1 MVGLVDDYLMRQGR
15 LGTDIFGRP
24 LPETHAGVM
33 ELRKQQTAQQL
44 QDAELRARNQPTRT
58 VVQVPHGEGTISAI
72 QIFDPISGETT
83 YEPFGSENLLGGML
97 NDDSGQNQIAGVM
110 RREPGQGPTLTDRL
124 KDRGYV
130 VKLPKANLIHKKTTY
145 ADGSQ
150 GIEVSGT
157 DENGNNVYRLYDS
170 NGSLIYDSSRM
181 NGASPPATQPPT
193 TQPPATQTPATP
205 RSSGQPQ
212 TDAQENGANP
222 FQAAPPKEE
231 MSNKMKEARD
241 AAKLLGLTGKD
252 ANDFIA
258 QQLVG
263 DIPTPEAKREFNE
276 ETLELVLDMLDT
288 KGKGSGLYESVGP
301 MEGRTL
307 SFFGGAPDFDGAH
320 NKLKSRLSKDFFS
333 MMSGVLSDN
342 DIKLLMNI
350 GTGTLILEGTEKSY
364 IQELETIRDKLI
376 KGLKKQGI
384 EIPTRPNA
392 VYHGS
397 GDQKSQK
404 VTTGSGKS
412 YTVKEK
418 PTKRD
423 E

>member
-1 MVGLVDDYLMRQGR
+1 
-15 LGTDIFGRP
+15 
-24 LPETHAGVM
+24 
-33 ELRKQQTAQQL
+33 
-44 QDAELRARNQPTRT
+44 
-58 VVQVPHGEGTISAI
+58 
-72 QIFDPISGETT
+72 
-83 YEPFGSENLLGGML
+83 
-97 NDDSGQNQIAGVM
+97 
-110 RREPGQGPTLTDRL
+110 
-124 KDRGYV
+124 
-130 VKLPKANLIHKKTTY
+130 
-145 ADGSQ
+145 
-150 GIEVSGT
+150 
-157 DENGNNVYRLYDS
+157 
-170 NGSLIYDSSRM
+170 
-181 NGASPPATQPPT
+181 
-193 TQPPATQTPATP
+193 
-205 RSSGQPQ
+205 
-212 TDAQENGANP
+212 
-222 FQAAPPKEE
+222 
-231 MSNKMKEARD
+231 
-241 AAKLLGLTGKD
+241 
-252 ANDFIA
+252 
-258 QQLVG
+258 
-263 DIPTPEAKREFNE
+263 
-276 ETLELVLDMLDT
+276 
-288 KGKGSGLYESVGP
+288 
-301 MEGRTL
+301 MEGRTW

-384 EIPTRPNA
+384 EMPTRPNA

>member
-83 YEPFGSENLLGGML
+83 YEPFSSANLLGGML

-222 FQAAPPKEE
+222 FQAAPPQEE

-288 KGKGSGLYESVGP
+288 KGKGSG
-301 MEGRTL
+301 
-307 SFFGGAPDFDGAH
+307 
-320 NKLKSRLSKDFFS
+320 
-333 MMSGVLSDN
+333 
-342 DIKLLMNI
+342 
-350 GTGTLILEGTEKSY
+350 
-364 IQELETIRDKLI
+364 
-376 KGLKKQGI
+376 
-384 EIPTRPNA
+384 
-392 VYHGS
+392 
-397 GDQKSQK
+397 
-404 VTTGSGKS
+404 
-412 YTVKEK
+412 
-418 PTKRD
+418 
-423 E
+423 